1 MTIDAKNKEIEE
13 LKLLLENKNVNIN
26 EEIKSHETD
35 KSEHIVQIKSLQ
47 EKLDAEVKLNES
59 HLELMKSAELK
70 FTDEITRLTHENK
83 SLSFHIESNKIR
95 ESEERKCLEDQVCEL
110 INLLKDKSNELDRVA
125 KSRDTTLASFVE
137 NEKVVESWKSKF
149 YQVNERYEEMKL
161 DSSQKIA
168 YLEDKLESQRLSM
181 FELREVTKE
190 LKMAKDDLTNRYRD
204 LEVKFHAS
212 RESEE
217 ATKIKANKQNQILHE
232 KLSQLEKDFS
242 NLSIV
247 NGKISVNPQRL
258 SDLEKKI
265 LDSESNLKI
274 KSTMLDDQNELI
286 KILRE
291 KNIDLDSKI
300 KANLSQLNT
309 LQSEIKDL
317 KKYNKDL
324 ESKLGHKKKLEV
336 ELRSLIKELSRDLY
350 EDLGINRIGGNSR
363 TRNKDG
369 LNNNIE
375 ENDYGIS
382 SDEEGEKDEE
392 DEEQDGY
399 DDNDDNDDGDGDST
413 GSNEDFYEFE
423 ENIDLFEN

>member
-1 MTIDAKNKEIEE
+1 MIDVKNKEIEE

-26 EEIKSHETD
+26 EEIQSHETD

-47 EKLDAEVKLNES
+47 EKLDSEIKLNERNLDLMKTAEVKFIE
-59 HLELMKSAELK
+59 
-70 FTDEITRLTHENK
+70 EISGLTHENK
-83 SLSFHIESNKIR
+83 SLSAHIESNKIR

-110 INLLKDKSNELDRVA
+110 INLLKDKSNELDRVV

-161 DSSQKIA
+161 DSSQKIS
-168 YLEDKLESQRLSM
+168 YLEDKLENQRLSM

-190 LKMAKDDLTNRYRD
+190 LKMAKDDLTSRYRD
-204 LEVKFHAS
+204 LEAKLHAS

-247 NGKISVNPQRL
+247 NGKIGVNPQRL
-258 SDLEKKI
+258 SELEKKI

-291 KNIDLDSKI
+291 KIFDLESKI
-300 KANLSQLNT
+300 KASLSQLNT

-317 KKYNKDL
+317 KKHNKDL

-350 EDLGINRIGGNSR
+350 EDLGINRLGSSS
-363 TRNKDG
+363 RNKVDI
-369 LNNNIE
+369 NNIE

-382 SDEEGEKDEE
+382 SDEEDEEKDEE
-392 DEEQDGY
+392 DE
-399 DDNDDNDDGDGDST
+399 
-413 GSNEDFYEFE
+413 
-423 ENIDLFEN
+423 